1 MSHSNPEKGVPFI
14 ENKEE
19 PKERGNAIDDDF
31 NYLEGEG
38 VTELSL
44 EERIPFIID
53 TFDTVFN
60 PPLHGFNSYEEY
72 VRYVEVESGGKIKHY
87 LLPDI
92 PGGESGGDINT
103 IREGCDWRVR
113 YKKTQ
118 ERMFVRV
125 GQGEMWVI
133 PKKENP
139 YFLISMSECS
149 AIIGFNNENMVI
161 AHISYSAIN
170 ETEAVMEFM
179 RDNNIPLENIHVVAS
194 VGKYQEERSR
204 EEYTKRV
211 VNKEFYTN
219 LGIPDSHI
227 QTFGYI
233 PRDRTARGMVQT
245 NLTQIIGN
253 PNELL
258 KYSFDLE
265 HVVHHGLS
273 GRDEKVEDYR
283 DVTAVPLVLGV

>member
-19 PKERGNAIDDDF
+19 PKERGNVIDDDF

-38 VTELSL
+38 VTELPL
-44 EERIPFIID
+44 EERVPFIID

-60 PPLHGFNSYEEY
+60 PPLHGFNSYKY

-87 LLPDI
+87 FLPGI
-92 PGGESGGDINT
+92 PGGGGDIAT
-103 IREGCDWRVR
+103 IREGYDSRAE

-149 AIIGFNNENMVI
+149 AIIGSNNENMVI
-161 AHISYSAIN
+161 AHISYSAID

-179 RDNNIPLENIHVVAS
+179 RDNSVPLENIHVVAS
-194 VGKYQEERSR
+194 VGEYQEKRSN

-211 VNKEFYTN
+211 VNKEFYGN
-219 LGIPDSHI
+219 LGIQDSHI
-227 QTFGYI
+227 QTFEYT
-233 PRDRTARGMVQT
+233 PRDRDSGGMIQT

-265 HVVHHGLS
+265 Y
-273 GRDEKVEDYR
+273 VERPGMSAREERLGDYNGI
-283 DVTAVPLVLGV
+283 TSVPFVLGV